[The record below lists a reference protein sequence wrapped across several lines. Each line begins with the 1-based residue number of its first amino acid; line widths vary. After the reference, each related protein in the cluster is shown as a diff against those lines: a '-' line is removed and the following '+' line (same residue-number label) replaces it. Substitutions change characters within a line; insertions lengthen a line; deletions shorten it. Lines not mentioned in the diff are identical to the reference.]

1 MANSKNLS
9 VMENSQLLSVADVA
23 RLYKKSV
30 QTIYRHIS
38 AGKLSRDSGGLIQ
51 LSELLRVYGA
61 IPQADNQVINSVKP
75 DNNEN
80 IKQVNLDVISLLQ
93 EKINRLELD
102 IVELKTESKE
112 QEKQALAREQQAI
125 EREERAVER
134 EKRLMA
140 LLEHKSSRDSSGGLF
155 GKFFK

>member
-1 MANSKNLS
+1 MK
-9 VMENSQLLSVADVA
+9 NSQLLSIADVA

-38 AGKLSRDSGGLIQ
+38 AGKITRNSDGLIQ

-61 IPQADNQVINSVKP
+61 VPESDNSLIHKVKP
-75 DNNEN
+75 ENNEN

-93 EKINRLELD
+93 ERINRLERD

-125 EREERAVER
+125 EREERAAER

-140 LLEHKSSRDSSGGLF
+140 LLEHQSSRDSSGGLF